1 MFDTFWKVSWQ
12 DPSQT
17 VPKSCSGQTLIFY
30 SSYPKDF
37 ISQLYLSTRPF
48 HAVGPDL
55 GKPASHYFTLA
66 PCHSMSPHVTPC
78 HSTLPHSPSHFF
90 PHCIDSFPHL
100 RLNYNVDLV
109 DIDHCLYQMG
119 VCGQCC
125 KLVKAMWLSVCKLYK
140 YWSTVAVYQRLK
152 TRYI

>member
-66 PCHSMSPHVTPC
+66 LSLHVTPC
-78 HSTLPHSPSHFF
+78 HSMLLNTTPLSLTLLPTLT
-90 PHCIDSFPHL
+90 HL
-100 RLNYNVDLV
+100 RLNYNVDQV

-125 KLVKAMWLSVCKLYK
+125 KLVKAIWLSVCELYK